1 MLNVEPLPCLTLRYL
16 KHLAIQCFEEIAI
29 WCLDC
34 RYLKYIPEG
43 TNQSKHSRE
52 DLMRI
57 QRSLSGEPR
66 ETLGY
71 RMPVEKLAK
80 LVALTG

>member
-1 MLNVEPLPCLTLRYL
+1 M
-16 KHLAIQCFEEIAI
+16 
-29 WCLDC
+29 
-34 RYLKYIPEG
+34 PEVAD
-43 TNQSKHSRE
+43 QSKHSRE

-57 QRSLSGEPR
+57 QRSLSGGPR

-71 RMPVEKLAK
+71 RMPVETLAK